1 MTGTQTKLAAGL
13 SLVALGGF
21 AGYALGAGAGDRPGA
36 TVAAQ
41 RQPLEVRTQT
51 IHRTVRIVK
60 HEKPPKPKR
69 QAAPVAAPAA
79 APVRV
84 VAVRPVQRVQQPVA
98 AAPPVRQ
105 APAPVR
111 TRTSGGGSRAK
122 EAEHE
127 GGAEREGGDD

>member
-1 MTGTQTKLAAGL
+1 MHSMIGTQTRLAAGL
-13 SLVALGGF
+13 ALVALGGF
-21 AGYALGAGAGDRPGA
+21 AGYALGAGAGDRPAA

-51 IHRTVRIVK
+51 IRRTVRIVK

-69 QAAPVAAPAA
+69 PPAPVAPPAA

-84 VAVRPVQRVQQPVA
+84 VAVRPVQQPVA
-98 AAPPVRQ
+98 AAPPVPVAVAPPVRQ

-111 TRTSGGGSRAK
+111 TRTS
-122 EAEHE
+122 
-127 GGAEREGGDD
+127 